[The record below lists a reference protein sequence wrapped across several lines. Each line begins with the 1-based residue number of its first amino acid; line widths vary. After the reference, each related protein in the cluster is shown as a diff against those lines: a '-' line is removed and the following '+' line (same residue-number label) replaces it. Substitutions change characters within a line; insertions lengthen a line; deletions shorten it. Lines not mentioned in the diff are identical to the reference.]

1 LLLKIDLKFLF
12 FSAFYFLC
20 LREKPTGAMLGPRQQ
35 QPMSSEDLLTSAL
48 DDPDFDEIAAAG
60 ISCV

>member
-1 LLLKIDLKFLF
+1 ML
-12 FSAFYFLC
+12 SAFYFLC

-48 DDPDFDEIAAAG
+48 DDPEFDEIAAAG
-60 ISCV
+60 NNKRFCV